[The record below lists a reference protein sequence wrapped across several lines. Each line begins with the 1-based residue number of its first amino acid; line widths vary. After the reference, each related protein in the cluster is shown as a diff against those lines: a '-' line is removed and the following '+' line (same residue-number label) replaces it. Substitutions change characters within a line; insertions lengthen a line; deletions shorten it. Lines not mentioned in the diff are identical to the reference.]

1 MFRLYC
7 YDFKKNKSKICNGI
21 YEWVGMFSFVIVIF
35 VLLFS
40 FVFREIGVD
49 GGSMENTLNNGDR
62 IIIQSIFYK
71 PHKDDIVVIY
81 DGRLRKTI
89 VKRVIAI
96 GGQTVNIDYTAHR
109 VYVNGVIQDEPF
121 IREPTAFMGIS
132 PIPLPLRVPKH
143 CVFVMG
149 DNRNFSIDSRS
160 GVIGMVSTRYI
171 LGKAVIR
178 YFPLDKAKLLN

>member
-1 MFRLYC
+1 MFRLFH
-7 YDFKKNKSKICNGI
+7 DFKKSKSKIIRDI
-21 YEWVGMFSFVIVIF
+21 YEWVGMFSFVLVIF

-49 GGSMENTLNNGDR
+49 GDSMKNTLSSGDR
-62 IIIQSIFYK
+62 IIIQSLSYK

-81 DGRLRKTI
+81 ESRLHKTI
-89 VKRVIAI
+89 VKRVIAV

-109 VYVNGVIQDEPF
+109 VFVDGVIQDEPF
-121 IREPTAFMGIS
+121 IKEPTAFMGI
-132 PIPLPLRVPKH
+132 IPVALPAKVPRN

-160 GVIGMVSTRYI
+160 RIIGMVNTRYI
-171 LGKAVIR
+171 LGKAVVR
-178 YFPLDKAKLLN
+178 YFPANNIKFLK